1 VGAKVLGESDISS
14 VRFSDSVTISNI
26 SDAHGRLSA
35 ALECGNSVVIDIA
48 DVTEADLT
56 FAQLIEA
63 ARRSATER
71 GRTIQL
77 RNGAQGAVLQVLQ
90 RGGFLDPADPDR
102 ADFWLQGANQQ

>member
-1 VGAKVLGESDISS
+1 MLGESDISS

-26 SDAHGRLSA
+26 SDAHGLLSS
-35 ALECGNSVVIDIA
+35 ALERSSSVIIDIA

-77 RNGAQGAVLQVLQ
+77 RDGAQGAVLQVLQ
-90 RGGFLDPADPDR
+90 RGGFLDPADSER